1 MVEGKKRVFMPKVE
15 TKLTRQDFKRV
26 DDLAKLEGKT
36 KSEVVRE
43 AVLWYLDHVDDL
55 KNEQRDTVIAQSIDG
70 MANRVCAML
79 ARQGRQ
85 IGTIFELTYSQMSRT
100 KEGKASF
107 EAASSTANQKQNRSV
122 TRDERELVDAMKKK
136 VKGQNE

>member
-1 MVEGKKRVFMPKVE
+1 MTEAKKRVFKPKVE
-15 TKLTRQDFKRV
+15 TKLRREDFKRV

-43 AVLWYLDHVDDL
+43 AVLWYLDEQEQR
-55 KNEQRDTVIAQSIDG
+55 KNEARESLIAQSIDA

-85 IGTIFELTYSQMSRT
+85 IATVFELTYTNMSRSA
-100 KEGKASF
+100 EGKASF
-107 EAASSTANQKQNRSV
+107 EAAATTAKQKMSRAVQK
-122 TRDERELVDAMKKK
+122 DERELVESMKKVAK
-136 VKGQNE
+136 P

>member
-1 MVEGKKRVFMPKVE
+1 MAESKKRVFKPKLE
-15 TKLTRQDFKRV
+15 TKLRREDFKRV

-43 AVLWYLDHVDDL
+43 AVLWYLDNHEQI
-55 KNEQRDTVIAQSIDG
+55 KNEPRDTVIAESIDA

-85 IGTIFELTYSQMSRT
+85 IGTVFELTYSNMSRT
-100 KEGKASF
+100 PEGKASF
-107 EAASSTANQKQNRSV
+107 EAAATTANQKMAKAVQKNE
-122 TRDERELVDAMKKK
+122 RDLVEAMKEAAKA
-136 VKGQNE
+136 GS

>member
-26 DDLAKLEGKT
+26 DDLAKVEGKT

-43 AVLWYLDHVDDL
+43 AVLWYLDHVDDV

-107 EAASSTANQKQNRSV
+107 EAASSTANQKQNRAV

>member
-26 DDLAKLEGKT
+26 DDLAKVEGNT
-36 KSEVVRE
+36 KSEIVRE

-107 EAASSTANQKQNRSV
+107 EAASSTANQKQNRAV

-136 VKGQNE
+136 VKGQSE

>member
-1 MVEGKKRVFMPKVE
+1 MVEPKKRVFMPKVE

-26 DDLAKLEGKT
+26 DDLAKTEGKT

-43 AVLWYLDHVDDL
+43 AVLWYLDHVEDL
-55 KNEQRDTVIAQSIDG
+55 KNEPRDTVIAQSVDA

-100 KEGKASF
+100 KEGRASF

-122 TRDERELVDAMKKK
+122 TKDEREIVDAMKKR
-136 VKGQNE
+136 VKE

>member
-1 MVEGKKRVFMPKVE
+1 MVESKKRVFKPKLE
-15 TKLTRQDFKRV
+15 TKLRREDFRRV

-43 AVLWYLDHVDDL
+43 AVLWYLDHHDQL
-55 KNEQRDTVIAQSIDG
+55 KNEPRDTAMAQAIDG

-85 IGTIFELTYSQMSRT
+85 IGTVFELAYTNTSRT
-100 KEGKASF
+100 PEGKASF
-107 EAASSTANQKQNRSV
+107 EAASTTANQKMARAVQK
-122 TRDERELVDAMKKK
+122 DERELVEAMKKA
-136 VKGQNE
+136 VKP

>member
-1 MVEGKKRVFMPKVE
+1 MVEAKKRVFMPKVE

-26 DDLAKLEGKT
+26 DDLAKTEGKT

-55 KNEQRDTVIAQSIDG
+55 RNERRDTLIAQSIDG

-85 IGTIFELTYSQMSRT
+85 IGTLFELTHSQMSRT
-100 KEGKASF
+100 KEGRASF
-107 EAASSTANQKQNRSV
+107 DAAASTANQKQNRAV
-122 TRDERELVDAMKKK
+122 TKDERELVDAMKKK
-136 VKGQNE
+136 VKE